1 MLFFR
6 LFYVRLEPSCHM
18 MYTMDYAHKERR
30 KINMDASMLP
40 EDQTCPTVGYQS
52 ASICVPVTVSP
63 FAKTGATFTKCCGA
77 PVVMPGKVTC
87 AGEKNGSCV
96 FTITQDICVAVPV
109 EFGATATVGDTF
121 VSCNAASADDIC
133 TGCGTSQPV
142 EPNSDM
148 LK

>member
-1 MLFFR
+1 
-6 LFYVRLEPSCHM
+6 
-18 MYTMDYAHKERR
+18 
-30 KINMDASMLP
+30 MDACMLP

-77 PVVMPGKVTC
+77 PVVMPGKVIC